1 MAPSVTVT
9 MEAPTPTNGL
19 KKENPTPEEIV
30 HKEPEAGPAI
40 ILITLW
46 NYFLMTVIG
55 HFRDFCGIL
64 TGRSRYRTMNIRRK
78 GYASLF
84 KSQENFYTRRLYHRL
99 QDCWNRPLASSPGCH
114 IDVLERISKDGNCS
128 LVRTGSTKH
137 CVNLGSYNYLG
148 FADDWKST
156 CKDAVIRA
164 VEKYPNSMSASPA
177 NLGTV
182 KVHQELEDY
191 VAKFIGKEAACVFPM
206 GFSTNGTTIPALM
219 GPGSLIISDALNHTS
234 IVNGARSSPSQ
245 IRVFRHNEPEHLE
258 DVLREAIVK
267 GQPKHHRPWK
277 KILVM
282 VEGIYSMEGN
292 ICKLAEIVK
301 VCKKYKAFIYVD
313 EAHSIG
319 ALGKTGRGI
328 CEHSGVDPADVDI
341 LMGTFTKSFSGMG
354 GYIASSK
361 EVIAFIRAHSAGV
374 VTHNSMSPVVC
385 QQVLTAFKVISGDD
399 GTATGQLKLTSLISN
414 SNYFRTRMHEI
425 GMHVYGDYDSP
436 IIPVLIYF
444 PSKVAAFSRECLARG
459 VAVVVVGFPA
469 TSIIYS
475 RARFCIS
482 AGMVRE
488 DIDKAI
494 AVIDEV
500 ATLLCMKYSDNFL
513 GFDLKSER
521 IVSSKLE

>member
-1 MAPSVTVT
+1 MITTIEGMKNDPMAEEKP
-9 MEAPTPTNGL
+9 
-19 KKENPTPEEIV
+19 ENE
-30 HKEPEAGPAI
+30 HNNEPEAGAAVI
-40 ILITLW
+40 FLTLC
-46 NYFLMTVIG
+46 NYLLMTVIG
-55 HFRDFCGIL
+55 HFRDFCATL
-64 TGRSRYRTMNIRRK
+64 TGKSRYKNQSLRRK
-78 GYASLF
+78 GFASLF
-84 KSQENFYTRRLYHRL
+84 KSQESFYTRRLYHRL
-99 QDCWNRPLASSPGCH
+99 QDCWNRPLSSGPGCH
-114 IDVLERISKDGNCS
+114 VDVMERVSVDGNCS
-128 LVRTGSTKH
+128 FQKTGRSKR

-148 FADDWKST
+148 FADDWKET
-156 CKDAVIRA
+156 CRDDVVDA
-164 VEKYPNSMSASPA
+164 VEKYPNSMSSSRADF
-177 NLGTV
+177 GTV
-182 KVHQELEDY
+182 KVHQELEEY
-191 VAKFIGKEAACVFPM
+191 VAKFIGKEAAAVFPM

-245 IRVFRHNEPEHLE
+245 IRVFKHNQPEHLDE
-258 DVLREAIVK
+258 ILREAIVK
-267 GQPKHHRPWK
+267 GQPKHHRPWT

-292 ICKLAEIVK
+292 ICRLAEIVA

-319 ALGKTGRGI
+319 ALGRTGRGI
-328 CEHSGVDPADVDI
+328 CEHCGVDPADVDI

-354 GYIASSK
+354 GYIASSQ
-361 EVIAFIRAHSAGV
+361 EVVDFVRSHSAGV
-374 VTHNSMSPVVC
+374 LNHNSMSPVVC

-399 GTATGQLKLTSLISN
+399 GTNVGQRKLTSLIAN
-414 SNYFRTRMHEI
+414 SNYFRRRMIEI
-425 GMHVYGDYDSP
+425 GMHVYGNYDSP

-482 AGMVRE
+482 AGLERE

-500 ATLLCMKYSDNFL
+500 ATLLCMKYGNNFL
-513 GFDLKSER
+513 GFDMQSTPKQIEN
-521 IVSSKLE
+521 